1 MAIISPASGGEA
13 MGQPC
18 SRRASD
24 KDQWRIVAGESLE
37 KRYSAASAEVK
48 KRIKGY
54 QAPFEIV

>member
-1 MAIISPASGGEA
+1 

-18 SRRASD
+18 SRRAGASG
-24 KDQWRIVAGESLE
+24 KDQWHIVAGESLE
-37 KRYSAASAEVK
+37 KRNSAASAEVK

>member
-1 MAIISPASGGEA
+1 

-18 SRRASD
+18 SRRAGASGAGASG
-24 KDQWRIVAGESLE
+24 KDQWHIVAGESLE
-37 KRYSAASAEVK
+37 KRNSAASAEVK